1 VKRFT
6 WIVTIPVTVVVVL
19 FTIGNLDP
27 VTINLWPLPWT
38 LAPPLFLIVLIS
50 LLAGFFIGAIVAWA
64 SGGRRRRRSRELA
77 DHNARLAHQ
86 IDELRREQA
95 TSQTQLVEA
104 GRSDRPATLSGL

>member
-38 LAPPLFLIVLIS
+38 LAPPLYLIVLVC
-50 LLAGFFIGAIVAWA
+50 LLIGFIIGGVVAWV
-64 SGGRRRRRSRELA
+64 SGGRRRRRTRELA
-77 DHNARLAHQ
+77 DHSAMLARQL
-86 IDELRREQA
+86 DELRREQA
-95 TSQTQLVEA
+95 ASQAQLVEV
-104 GRSDRPATLSGL
+104 GRSERPSSLSGL

>member
-19 FTIGNLDP
+19 FTIGNLAD

-38 LAPPLFLIVLIS
+38 IVAPLYLIVLVC
-50 LLAGFFIGAIVAWA
+50 LLAGFIIGAVVAWA
-64 SGGRRRRRSRELA
+64 SGGRRRRRGRELA

-95 TSQTQLVEA
+95 VSQTQLVEV
-104 GRSDRPATLSGL
+104 GRSDRPASSSGL